1 MAHRVSGVDKMA
13 FVKDAA
19 HAAAK
24 ICEWLR
30 AQLRETGRAE
40 FVLGLSGGLDSALAA
55 HLAYESVGRDGLLA
69 VLLPYRTSSPQSLAD
84 AQRVVKSLNLRYRV
98 VEISDMVAAFE
109 KQVTDLSPVRR
120 GNLCARLRMLTLFD
134 QAHARG
140 LVLGTSNKTETLL
153 GYGTLYGDA
162 AWSLN
167 PLGDLYK
174 TDVRLLSKHMHV
186 PLSVIEK
193 TPTADLWE
201 GQTDEGELGFS
212 YAELDRVLVKMVDE
226 KKSRAEMLAEG
237 ENAKLMERVAVLIR
251 GSAFKRKSAPIAW
264 LATPYSTAH
273 IEDPTW

>member
-1 MAHRVSGVDKMA
+1 MA

-19 HAAAK
+19 QATSQ
-24 ICEWLR
+24 ICAWLQ
-30 AQLRETGRAE
+30 AQLRQTGREE

-55 HLAYESVGRDGLLA
+55 YLAYEAVGREALLC
-69 VLLPYRTSSPQSLAD
+69 VLLPYCTSSAHSLDD
-84 AQRVVKSLNLRYRV
+84 AQRVIERLGVRHRT
-98 VEISDMVAAFE
+98 VEISGMAEAFE
-109 KQVTDLSPVRR
+109 AQVTDMNPVRR

-174 TDVRLLSKHMHV
+174 TDVRLLARHAGV
-186 PLSVIEK
+186 PPSIIEK

-212 YAELDRVLVKMVDE
+212 YAELDRVLVTMIDE
-226 KKSRAEMLAEG
+226 RKSRREILTAG
-237 ENAKLMERVAVLIR
+237 VDPKLVDRVVALIR
-251 GSAFKRKSAPIAW
+251 GSAFKRRAAPIAW
-264 LATPYSTAH
+264 LSSPYSTAH
-273 IEDPTW
+273 IENPAW